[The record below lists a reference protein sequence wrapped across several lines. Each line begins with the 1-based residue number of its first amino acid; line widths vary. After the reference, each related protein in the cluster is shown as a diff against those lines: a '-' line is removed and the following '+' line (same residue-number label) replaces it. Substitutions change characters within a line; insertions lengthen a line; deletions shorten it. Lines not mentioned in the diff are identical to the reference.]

1 MTRIAGIVG
10 TPVTPFLDDDSLDE
24 RTLRKLVEFL
34 IVTTGSDALSLPQ
47 HIGESLNMTDAERR
61 RVAEVAIDQAAGR
74 VPVVIH
80 VSSTS
85 TAATVAL
92 ARHAEDVGATAVIST
107 VPYHWRPGPAGILAH
122 FDRLCEAVGIGVL
135 AYNFPKRLGVEL
147 TPALIA
153 EMVHRY
159 ETFVG
164 MKDASYDM
172 QYYTAVTEVAPA
184 ERFSLFTGLEYF
196 VPALALGGAG
206 TFSAVGA
213 VAPGILRQCHDL
225 CVRGEFEQARPLQHR
240 IAALLRAVGKQG
252 LAPGVK
258 AAMAVVGRPAGPVR
272 LPLVWPSEEEQKSL
286 REAVSQAL
294 LPDDPKGWPA

>member
-1 MTRIAGIVG
+1 VELIKGSVG
-10 TPVTPFLDDDSLDE
+10 TPVTPFLDDGSLDE
-24 RTLRKLVEFL
+24 DTLRRVVEFL
-34 IVTTGSDALSLPQ
+34 VVTTGNDALSLPQ

-61 RVAEVAIDQAAGR
+61 RVAEIAVDQAAGR

-92 ARHAEDVGATAVIST
+92 ARHAEEAGATAVIST
-107 VPYHWRPGPAGILAH
+107 VPYHWRPAPAGILAH
-122 FDRLCEAVGIGVL
+122 FDALCEAVDIGVM
-135 AYNFPKRLGVEL
+135 AYNFPARLGVEI

-153 EMVHRY
+153 ELLHRH

-172 QYYTAVTEVAPA
+172 QYFTAVTEVAPA
-184 ERFSLFTGLEYF
+184 GRFSLFTGLEYF

-206 TFSAVGA
+206 TFSALGA
-213 VAPGILRQCHDL
+213 VVPGIVRQCHDL
-225 CVRGEFEQARPLQHR
+225 CARGEFEAARPLQHT
-240 IAALLRAVGKQG
+240 IAAVLRAVLKHG

-258 AAMAVVGRPAGPVR
+258 AAMQFVGRPAGRVR
-272 LPLVWPSEEEQKSL
+272 LPLLWPSETEQAAL
-286 REAVSQAL
+286 RDVVARARFPE
-294 LPDDPKGWPA
+294 DPQGWPA